1 MKAVKTQILKIKG
14 SWQDVV
20 DDCRSTV
27 SKPPLGKEPS
37 RQFKRDILISE
48 HGPIRSIS
56 IRWVWDGIK
65 SWVATHFSRH
75 KWECFIS
82 TQRTD
87 RTGDNRDDA
96 PQSAPVI
103 FKGDANTQHVI
114 DTGRKRLCFM
124 ASPETRIQMEDFKVE
139 VHEIEPEIAEVICPN
154 CVYRFGCPELNGGC
168 GWWTKFLERHPEI
181 TVNTTIQER
190 YDIYNAEFFERK
202 TQA

>member
-14 SWQDVV
+14 SWQDIV

-87 RTGDNRDDA
+87 RTGENRDEA

-103 FKGDANTQHVI
+103 FKGDANIQALI

-124 ASPETRIQMEDFKVE
+124 SSPETRTQMEDLKRE
-139 VHEIEPEIAEVICPN
+139 IHEIEPEIAEVICPN
-154 CVYRFGCPELNGGC
+154 CVYRLGCPELNGGC
-168 GWWTKFLERHPEI
+168 GWWKKFLEKHPEL
-181 TVNTTIQER
+181 TVDTSIQER
-190 YDIYNAEFFERK
+190 YDIYNKDFFS
-202 TQA
+202 